1 MVGCLKYLG
10 EKNGHLKKFENVMKS
25 KKKNSMCPTSTS
37 SRTFFYRELSINLFL
52 LAIEY
57 FLLILHL
64 DSALII

>member
-10 EKNGHLKKFENVMKS
+10 EKKWSLKKFEDVMKS
-25 KKKNSMCPTSTS
+25 KKGFYVLHLRPHMD
-37 SRTFFYRELSINLFL
+37 FIYRELSINLFL

-64 DSALII
+64 DSALTI